1 MSEHDLEALSA
12 YADELAEWGITPM
25 VVALSDC
32 YADLSYQR
40 VISPHL
46 VRELQAAF
54 DGRLAG
60 VPLLAQR
67 EDGKFWVIDGNHRI
81 NAARRKGK
89 FRIPAHVLRNLTKAE
104 EADLFVRLQE
114 LRRGHTPL
122 GKFKADLVAERP
134 EAIAIN
140 SVVEGL
146 GGYVGQGGI
155 EAIGAVREL
164 YKSVNETGIRWIL
177 MVIRDAWPDDA
188 LSGMCVQSD
197 MLWGVSFFFFLHSG
211 QFDRA
216 RLVQRLSLE
225 GPAAI
230 LQTADRM
237 RGPREMTRKSACYY
251 AVLDLYN
258 KGLGER
264 AIDSRKPDVR
274 AMRERAKQHIRRVS
288 GDSQQAGEIG
298 STEAA

>member
-1 MSEHDLEALSA
+1 MTQHDIEALTA

-32 YADLSYQR
+32 YADLTYQR
-40 VISPHL
+40 TINVRL

-67 EDGKFWVIDGNHRI
+67 EDGKFWVIDGNNRI
-81 NAARRKGK
+81 NAGRRKGK
-89 FRIPAHVLRNLTKAE
+89 FRMPAHVLRNLTKAE

-114 LRRGHTPL
+114 LRLGHTPL
-122 GKFKADLVAERP
+122 GKFKGELIAEHP
-134 EAIAIN
+134 EAVAIN
-140 SVVEGL
+140 AVVEGL
-146 GGYVGQGGI
+146 GGYVGQGGL
-155 EAIGAVREL
+155 EAIGTLREL

-188 LSGMCVQSD
+188 LSGMCVQAD

-211 QFDRA
+211 QFERG

-225 GPAAI
+225 GPAMI

-237 RGPREMTRKSACYY
+237 RGPRGMTRKSACYY

-258 KGLGER
+258 KGLGEK
-264 AIDSRKPDVR
+264 ALDSRKPDVR
-274 AMRERAKQHIRRVS
+274 VLRERAKQHLRQVRGDEQEES
-288 GDSQQAGEIG
+288 GAG
-298 STEAA
+298 SEAA